1 MPEENPMT
9 RLRAIL
15 KHALLFGGVC
25 LVLGV
30 LGAMTI
36 ESGKVLGIYG
46 IAVLGFAAW
55 VSRDTLWVPRAG
67 QDVPKSR
74 RSLP

>member
-55 VSRDTLWVPRAG
+55 VSRDTLRVPRAG

>member
-1 MPEENPMT
+1 MT

-15 KHALLFGGVC
+15 MAAILFGGVS
-25 LVLGV
+25 LVLGG

-36 ESGKVLGIYG
+36 ESGRDLGIYG

-55 VSRDTLWVPRAG
+55 MSWDTYQGCRDEQGAPS
-67 QDVPKSR
+67 PR